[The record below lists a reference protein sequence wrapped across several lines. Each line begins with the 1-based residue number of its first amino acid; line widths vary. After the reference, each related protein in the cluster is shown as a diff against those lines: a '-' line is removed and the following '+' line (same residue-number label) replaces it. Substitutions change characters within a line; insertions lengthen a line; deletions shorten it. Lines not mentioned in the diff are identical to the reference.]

1 MKLWIPLRACLFINI
16 STVPWLLSESISD
29 KNYFQIF
36 AELTVT
42 CLQQYWVLPVILVLL
57 SAGADGRSDANVLI
71 DALTPVA
78 GTCPGLRFLCSYTA
92 TTATWAH
99 GHFTPFWKILLN
111 GFKNTVWF
119 SSTVNCAVVLQI
131 AEILQYAHGSM
142 WMAQCIVIHGSL
154 ERN

>member
-1 MKLWIPLRACLFINI
+1 MHVSLLTYQLFLDFCRKVYRIKTI
-16 STVPWLLSESISD
+16 FKFLLSLLLP
-29 KNYFQIF
+29 
-36 AELTVT
+36 AWWRA
-42 CLQQYWVLPVILVLL
+42 LQQYWVLPVILVLL